1 MPDLTGF
8 SHIGLSVPDLDAGA
22 RFWTEVMGFRLVWDQ
37 PEIKLLVHPGSLLP
51 IGLQDHGG
59 AVTGAFDHTRPGLDH
74 VALAVNGPDDL
85 TSWADH
91 LDAQGVEHAGVQESD
106 IGHHLNLRAPGNI
119 AVELFVLK
127 PEVVEAMAPLLA

>member
-74 VALAVNGPDDL
+74 VALGVNGPDDL
-85 TSWADH
+85 TAWAEH
-91 LDAQGVEHAGVQESD
+91 LDAVGVEHSGVQESD